1 MDKML
6 RSILEQVKGVEGKFI
21 EGIVDEFEAAR
32 KRKEKVQEKQRYHSR
47 HLTDEQIEGLELPD
61 MQAQQINK
69 DAKNLFENIVMPLLV
84 LTIRLEI
91 DVVFHLSYNQFFNNI
106 GPSGNKLPDEPKHV

>member
-32 KRKEKVQEKQRYHSR
+32 KRKEKVQEK
-47 HLTDEQIEGLELPD
+47 
-61 MQAQQINK
+61 
-69 DAKNLFENIVMPLLV
+69 
-84 LTIRLEI
+84 
-91 DVVFHLSYNQFFNNI
+91 
-106 GPSGNKLPDEPKHV
+106 

>member
-1 MDKML
+1 M
-6 RSILEQVKGVEGKFI
+6 
-21 EGIVDEFEAAR
+21 
-32 KRKEKVQEKQRYHSR
+32 
-47 HLTDEQIEGLELPD
+47 PD

-91 DVVFHLSYNQFFNNI
+91 DVVFHLSYN
-106 GPSGNKLPDEPKHV
+106 